1 MLDFF
6 KICHRTIKKDC
17 VEIYPKF
24 IIGYS
29 EDLIIRGGD
38 FYAVWCEDIKLW
50 STKEDS
56 VKKII
61 DRELDIY
68 ADKLSKTSSDTQ
80 VIRYMWD
87 SDSGSIDRWHKYV
100 QKQSRDSCE
109 GRMLDGHLIFANTE
123 TKKEDY
129 ASKRLP
135 YSLVKGDHSAY
146 DELMDVLYSK
156 EERTK
161 IEWAIGSIV
170 SGDSVNLQKFLVL
183 YGPGGTGKSTVIHI
197 IEKLFQGYWSV
208 FDAKALGQAT
218 NAFALEAFK
227 SNPLVAIQHDG
238 DLSRIEDNT
247 KLNSVVSHESMTV
260 NEKFKGMYTNSFRC
274 FLFMATNKPVKITD
288 AKSGILR
295 RLIDVKPTGKKLPEA
310 KYNELY
316 RKIDFELG
324 AIASHCLD
332 IYENNKTYFNS
343 YVPTGMMS
351 ATNDFYNFVL
361 DNSEELSVDGGVS
374 LDSAWALYGE
384 WTKNANL
391 DYSISK
397 RKFKNELANY
407 FDKVMPSATTESG
420 KLVREVYVG
429 LKDDSF
435 SSKMN
440 PPLPE
445 IKTAQESWISLSQP
459 VPCVLDLEL
468 KDCQAQYAIS
478 ETEPRPRKS
487 WSDVGTTLFDLDTY
501 ELHFVRPPLS
511 LIVLDFDLKD
521 ADGNKSLELNLKA
534 ASKWPKTYAEVSKSG
549 QGIHLH
555 YYYDGDP
562 LKLDISGDG
571 TYEIKVFSGL
581 SPLRRKRILW
591 NDLPIAHI
599 SSGLPLRKE
608 KEVSTNLDIVSSEKE
623 LIAKIKYALAKK
635 VKPGSTVVN
644 VQYINKVLNDAY
656 TNKDLIYD
664 VSVMK
669 DSIRA
674 FANGSTNH
682 ALECLKMVKEMKFKS
697 EKQLDNSEDFDDD
710 TLIFFDCEVFPNLF
724 VLCWKKAG
732 EENETHG
739 MINPNPKDLQAL
751 FFTKGHM
758 KKLVGF
764 NNRNYDNHI
773 VYAWTFLGYSNYKL
787 YKLSKNIISGAKNSK
802 IGNAYNLSYTDI
814 YDFSSEKKSLKKF
827 EIELKI
833 HHQELGLDWDEP
845 VKEELWD
852 KVVEYCKND
861 VMATEAV
868 FNARHGDFRAR
879 QILAELSGGTV
890 NDTTNTHTA
899 VWVFDGNKNPQSVF
913 NYRNLAEPVL
923 SVSDDMRD
931 GLGLPDQPSFV
942 GRDGRVSYLPYF
954 PGYSYENGVSMYRGV
969 KVGEGGWNHSNPGM
983 YKHVVTF
990 DVTSEHPSSMI
1001 AEWLFGPYT
1010 RRVRDLVHAR
1020 VCLKF
1025 GKIDEVKQ
1033 MFGGKLAKYLDNPSE
1048 VKALTKALKIVIN
1061 SIYGLTAA
1069 KFDNAFR
1076 DERNIDNIVAKR
1088 GALFM
1093 IDLLNEVEAMGA
1105 TVVHIK
1111 TDSIKIADPTPEVYD
1126 FIMNFGKRY
1135 GYSFDIEH
1143 KYERLCLVNK
1153 AAYIAKCAD
1162 DDPDPDMRGKWTAT
1176 AAQFKVPYVF
1186 KTLFSKEP
1194 IEFDDMCEVKGA
1206 DTSIWIDFN
1215 ENLPEGKHDY
1225 RFVGKVGQFTPVKPG
1240 CGGGDLVRLDK
1251 TGGYSFAQ
1259 GAKGYKWKESE
1270 VLRANDL
1277 EDQVDEDYYKDMA
1290 SKAIETINQYCD
1302 FDKFANG

>member
-6 KICHRTIKKDC
+6 KICSRTIKKDC

-38 FYAVWCEDIKLW
+38 FYAVWCEETKLW
-50 STKEDS
+50 STKEDT

-61 DRELDIY
+61 DRELDIF
-68 ADKLSKTSSDTQ
+68 ASNLAKTSSDTQ
-80 VIRYMWD
+80 IIRYMWD
-87 SDSGSIDRWHKYV
+87 ADSGTIDRWHKYV
-100 QKQSRDSCE
+100 QKQSRDSCD
-109 GRMLDGHLIFANTE
+109 GRMLDGSLIFANTE

-135 YSLVKGDHSAY
+135 YALAKGDHHAY
-146 DELMDVLYSK
+146 DELMDVLYT
-156 EERTK
+156 ETERMK
-161 IEWAIGSIV
+161 IEWAIGAII
-170 SGDSVNLQKFLVL
+170 SGDSKTIQKFLVL

-197 IEKLFQGYWSV
+197 IEKLFKGYWSV

-260 NEKFKGMYTNSFRC
+260 NEKFKGQYMNSFRC

-295 RLIDVKPTGKKLPEA
+295 RLIDVKPTGKKVPKD
-310 KYNELY
+310 KYDELY
-316 RKIDFELG
+316 HEIDFELG
-324 AIASHCLD
+324 AIAAHCLD
-332 IYENNKTYFNS
+332 IYENNKTYFDG

-351 ATNDFYNFVL
+351 ATNDFYNFVI
-361 DNSEELSVDGGVS
+361 DCYDELTVPGGIT

-384 WTKNANL
+384 WTKSANL

-397 RKFKNELANY
+397 RKFKNELVNY
-407 FDKVMPSATTESG
+407 FDKFEPSTKTDGGALVKEVFVGFIDDKFATN
-420 KLVREVYVG
+420 
-429 LKDDSF
+429 
-435 SSKMN
+435 MN
-440 PPLPE
+440 PPMPE
-445 IKTAQESWISLSQP
+445 VKTEAESWIKLEASDT
-459 VPCVLDLEL
+459 CVLDAEL
-468 KDCQAQYAIS
+468 SSCLAQYAVS
-478 ETEPRPRKS
+478 EEEPRPKKA
-487 WSDVGTTLFDLDTY
+487 WSEISTTLSELDTSK
-501 ELHFVRPPLS
+501 LHFVRPPLN
-511 LIVLDFDLKD
+511 LIVIDFDLRD
-521 ADGNKSLELNLKA
+521 ENGNKSLERNLKA

-562 LKLDISGDG
+562 LKLD
-571 TYEIKVFSGL
+571 TFATEEYEVKVFSGL
-581 SPLRRKRILW
+581 SSLRRKRSLC

-608 KEVSTNLDIVSSEKE
+608 KEVSTNLDIVTSEKE
-623 LIAKIKYALAKK
+623 LIAKIKYGLLKK
-635 VKPGSTVVN
+635 VKPEKTITN
-644 VQYINKVLNDAY
+644 IQYINKVLNDAY
-656 TNKDLIYD
+656 NNKDLVYD
-664 VSVMK
+664 VTFLK
-669 DSIRA
+669 DAIRA
-674 FANGSTNH
+674 FANGSTNNSK
-682 ALECLKMVKEMKFKS
+682 ECLKIFKGMKLKS
-697 EKQLDNSEDFDDD
+697 EKQLDNLEDFDDD
-710 TLIFFDCEVFPNLF
+710 SVIFFDCEVFPNLF
-724 VLCWKKAG
+724 VLCWKKEG
-732 EENETHG
+732 DTSPVHG
-739 MINPNPKDLQAL
+739 MINPDPKELQSL

-773 VYAWTFLGYSNYKL
+773 VYAWTFLNYSNYKL
-787 YKLSKNIISGAKNSK
+787 YKLSKNIISGAKNAK

-827 EIELKI
+827 EIELGI
-833 HHQELGLDWDEP
+833 HHQELGFDWDEA
-845 VKEELWD
+845 VKEDLWD

-861 VMATEAV
+861 VIATEAV
-868 FNARHGDFRAR
+868 WNSRQGDFRAR

-899 VWVFDGNKNPQSVF
+899 AWVFDGNKNPQSEF
-913 NYRNLAEPVL
+913 NYRDLSLPVT
-923 SVSDDMRD
+923 SISEDMRD
-931 GLGLPDQPSFV
+931 GLNLGSTPTFV
-942 GRDGRVSYLPYF
+942 GRDGQVSYLPYF
-954 PGYSYENGVSMYRGV
+954 PGYTYENGVSKYRDV
-969 KVGEGGWNHSNPGM
+969 IVGEGGWNYSNRGC
-983 YKHVVTF
+983 YRNVWTF

-1001 AEWLFGPYT
+1001 AEWLFGKYT

-1025 GKIDEVKQ
+1025 GKVDEVKQ
-1033 MFGGKLAKYLDNPSE
+1033 MFDGKLAKYLDDPKE
-1048 VKALTKALKIVIN
+1048 IKALTKALKIVIN

-1069 KFDNAFR
+1069 SFPNAFR

-1093 IDLLNEVEAMGA
+1093 IDLVNEVEAMDA
-1105 TVVHIK
+1105 TVVHVK
-1111 TDSIKIADPTPEVYD
+1111 TDSIKIADPTPEIIE

-1153 AAYIAKCAD
+1153 AAYIAKCAE

-1176 AAQFKVPYVF
+1176 ATQFKVPYVF
-1186 KTLFSKEP
+1186 KTLFSHEP
-1194 IEFDDMCEVKGA
+1194 VEFDDMCEVKGA
-1206 DTSIWIDFN
+1206 DTSLWLDFN
-1215 ENLPEGKHDY
+1215 EGLEKGKHNY
-1225 RFVGKVGQFTPVKPG
+1225 RFVGRVGQFTPVKEG

-1251 TGGYSFAQ
+1251 SGTYAFAQ
-1259 GAKGYKWKESE
+1259 GCKDYKWKESE
-1270 VLRANDL
+1270 VLRSLGL
-1277 EDQVDEDYYKDMA
+1277 EDEVDENYYKSLA
-1290 SKAIETINQYCD
+1290 SKAIDTINEYCNYNE
-1302 FDKFANG
+1302 FVAG